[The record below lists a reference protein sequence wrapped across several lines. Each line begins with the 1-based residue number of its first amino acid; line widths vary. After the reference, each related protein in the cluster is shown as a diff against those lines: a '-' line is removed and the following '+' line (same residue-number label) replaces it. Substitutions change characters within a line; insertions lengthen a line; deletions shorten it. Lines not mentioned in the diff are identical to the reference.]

1 MEKFLYY
8 NELYLIYKDLLN
20 ESNRDIFNLYY
31 GENLSMQEIADL
43 KNVSKSR
50 IGAIIKNVQEKLDN
64 YENILKLYEKKK
76 ILNELTNLD
85 DINKIKNEINKI
97 LKGE

>member
-43 KNVSKSR
+43 KSVTKSR
-50 IGAIIKNVQEKLDN
+50 IGAIIKNVQEKLNN

-76 ILNELTNLD
+76 ILNEIMNID
-85 DINKIKNEINKI
+85 DINKIKEEINKVI
-97 LKGE
+97 EGE